1 MISRSISTAKAAII
15 LPALVC
21 FFSCNN
27 APAPAKEKQDAD
39 TIAAKKEMPGKWM
52 PVLDS
57 AKKTIYL
64 TFDDGPNFGS
74 TIVMNI
80 AKQENIPVSF
90 FTIGTHVYGSPLQM
104 KLWKEMHENKLF
116 EICNHSYTHGFNNRY
131 ASFYAQPA
139 AVVQDFNRNNDSCHF
154 NNKIIRTP
162 GNDVWRLP
170 NIQSSTK
177 MARIAADSLYKA
189 GYLAMGW
196 DWEWEYR
203 YRDLKLKQTAAQLYS
218 EIETVFN
225 GTQIK
230 MPNHL
235 VLLAHDLTFR
245 DAADST
251 ELHSFVKMLKANP
264 GYQLA
269 FASQYPGLK

>member
-1 MISRSISTAKAAII
+1 MISFSISAGKAALA
-15 LPALVC
+15 LPLVL
-21 FFSCNN
+21 FVIACNN
-27 APAPAKEKQDAD
+27 EPADSGKPQNAD
-39 TIAAKKEMPGKWM
+39 TTAAKKEPAGPWK
-52 PVLDS
+52 PALDS
-57 AKKTIYL
+57 NKKTIYL

-80 AKQENIPVSF
+80 ARQENIPVSF

-104 KLWKEMHENKLF
+104 KLWKEMHQDKRF

-139 AVVQDFNRNNDSCHF
+139 AVVADFKRNEDSCRF

-162 GNDVWRLP
+162 GNDVWRMP

-196 DWEWEYR
+196 DCEWEYR
-203 YRDLKLKQTAAQLYS
+203 YSDLKLKQTAQQLYG
-218 EIETVFN
+218 ELETVFN
-225 GTQIK
+225 GNQIK
-230 MPNHL
+230 VRNHL

-245 DAADST
+245 DATDSM
-251 ELHSFVKMLKANP
+251 ELHNFIKLIKGNP
-264 GYQLA
+264 DYQLA
-269 FASQYPGLK
+269 FASQYPGLR